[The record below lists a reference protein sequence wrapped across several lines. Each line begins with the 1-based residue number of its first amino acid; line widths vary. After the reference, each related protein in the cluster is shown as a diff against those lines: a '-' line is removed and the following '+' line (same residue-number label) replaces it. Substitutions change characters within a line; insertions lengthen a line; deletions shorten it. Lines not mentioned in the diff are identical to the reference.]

1 MPKRIFKLGRLDPI
15 QRPVSSTRNIDRN
28 LLHQRPSDGLPI
40 GPDDADHPRSFEAEP
55 CSIRFLPKSATAAAL
70 SYSCPTL
77 HSRPKPRF
85 LLQLPLTQCNI
96 LSPDER
102 TVPPNVK
109 FENRRRETGFCFS
122 PSSWNSPP
130 SRGTCRFPKI
140 KNNVAVPCPLSSP
153 S

>member
-85 LLQLPLTQCNI
+85 LLQLPLKQCNI
-96 LSPDER
+96 LSPDEL
-102 TVPPNVK
+102 TVP
-109 FENRRRETGFCFS
+109 RYHLM
-122 PSSWNSPP
+122 SSSKIDAGKPVFVSLHP
-130 SRGTCRFPKI
+130 RGIRLRAAERVGFPK
-140 KNNVAVPCPLSSP
+140 
-153 S
+153 